1 MDCDEYIKDCDR
13 VETIVLDKVE
23 LVEESISDRLSL
35 ATLPEGGGKMRAKK
49 RITYR
54 NTRDS
59 CQYKRSLKRKL
70 DIKAKSVVV
79 VNLESYNN
87 FSYIEYMLNK
97 NFKDDDI
104 QVYRGLNIF
113 ELCVLCRTRH
123 LGNRINSYIS
133 TKFGQEMSSSYVLLE
148 NKFSTYLDFSLDT
161 SMFEARILELYDNEK
176 KMLHISQCFM
186 MLNWS
191 VGQNKIDFNHPYFF
205 HSVLKYIKMH
215 CSDMVKVSCT
225 DPDFKMELLKHLV
238 RVCPHITD
246 VHYVFKKT
254 SWIAQ
259 SKNEIERCC
268 EIFKG
273 LNLKALNVT
282 GKQFSA
288 AETLQLLRYFSELK
302 TLNGK
307 PVTDDVLCQLPAD
320 DKKFSENCRNDLV
333 KSFQDDMNCK
343 TLAEQ
348 KIASEKQSENNLLL
362 QVQQLG
368 L

>member
-1 MDCDEYIKDCDR
+1 MDCDENFNDCEQ
-13 VETIVLDKVE
+13 VETIVLDRVE

-35 ATLPEGGGKMRAKK
+35 ATLPEGGGKIRAIK
-49 RITYR
+49 RPTYK

-59 CQYKRSLKRKL
+59 FQYKRSLKRKL

-87 FSYIEYMLNK
+87 FLYIEYMLNK

-104 QVYRGLNIF
+104 QVYRGLYIS

-133 TKFGQEMSSSYVLLE
+133 TKFDQELSSSYVLLD

-161 SMFEARILELYDNEK
+161 SMFEANILQLYDSEK
-176 KMLHISQCFM
+176 KMLNISQCFV

-215 CSDMVKVSCT
+215 CSDMVKLSCT

-238 RVCPHITD
+238 RVCPYITE
-246 VHYVFKKT
+246 VHYVFKRT
-254 SWIAQ
+254 SWTTQ
-259 SKNEIERCC
+259 NKNEIERCC
-268 EIFKG
+268 QILKG
-273 LNLKALNVT
+273 LNLKKLNVT
-282 GKQFSA
+282 GKQFST

-302 TLNGK
+302 SLNGN
-307 PVTDDVLCQLPAD
+307 PVTDDVLCQLSAD
-320 DKKFSENCRNDLV
+320 DIKFSESCRNDLI
-333 KSFQDDMNCK
+333 KSFQNDMNCK
-343 TLAEQ
+343 KLAEQ
-348 KIASEKQSENNLLL
+348 KIASEKQSENSLLL
-362 QVQQLG
+362 QVEQLG